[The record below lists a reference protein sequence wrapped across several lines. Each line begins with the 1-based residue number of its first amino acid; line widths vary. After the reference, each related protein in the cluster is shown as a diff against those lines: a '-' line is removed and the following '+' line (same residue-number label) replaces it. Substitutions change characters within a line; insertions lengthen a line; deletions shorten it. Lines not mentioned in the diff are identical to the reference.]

1 MRNSHTS
8 LRKDKKAVSP
18 AISTVILMAAAVVMI
33 LVAMTYANNILSS
46 KVAQNEYSANKQ
58 FLQTTGQQID
68 DIAWTVGRTQTVSF
82 SSKYGNVKFLEAALN
97 YTFQVHYSSTNTW
110 KTLTLAGQTGIIL
123 CNMPVSSYSIGN
135 NYFER
140 LPSGANSSFLL
151 SDSTSPISQVIC
163 EEKLPM
169 S

>member
-8 LRKDKKAVSP
+8 LRKDKRAASP

-33 LVAMTYANNILSS
+33 LVAMSYANNILSA

-82 SSKYGNVKFLEAALN
+82 SSRYGYVKFQEVALDYNFSVHTSSGWKYLTIIWKNGN
-97 YTFQVHYSSTNTW
+97 YP
-110 KTLTLAGQTGIIL
+110 L
-123 CNMPVSSYSIGN
+123 
-135 NYFER
+135 
-140 LPSGANSSFLL
+140 
-151 SDSTSPISQVIC
+151 
-163 EEKLPM
+163 
-169 S
+169 